1 MELLEASQ
9 CCRHHFQKSISRF
22 CLSCSMLQLTLVVQS
37 PFIVAQNQLKELYN
51 KQVFFWTN
59 KPGFPFNQLRIWS
72 ALFDV
77 TECFEAKDCFQTTNK
92 NICIFFSSASYCSSF
107 AFPSHHLSFTT
118 PSLACTSCLAAGWSF
133 SHLLLFLTSIQ
144 ALYDINSCAQNC
156 NHPQT
161 SPNISRSSQELLS
174 RPEGF
179 EQWIFSSILPVLP
192 QPREPKHLPSTQLA
206 QPHPGQHRQERSS
219 LVEPKCTERCWK
231 KTLMWGFKN

>member
-1 MELLEASQ
+1 MFWSQ
-9 CCRHHFQKSISRF
+9 GLFPNHQQKY
-22 CLSCSMLQLTLVVQS
+22 
-37 PFIVAQNQLKELYN
+37 LY
-51 KQVFFWTN
+51 FF
-59 KPGFPFNQLRIWS
+59 FPL
-72 ALFDV
+72 
-77 TECFEAKDCFQTTNK
+77 
-92 NICIFFSSASYCSSF
+92 
-107 AFPSHHLSFTT
+107 HLI
-118 PSLACTSCLAAGWSF
+118 AA
-133 SHLLLFLTSIQ
+133 LLLFLPTIYLSQHQ
-144 ALYDINSCAQNC
+144 ALLVLPVWLLVGRFLICCYFWLPSKLCMILIAVAQNC

-231 KTLMWGFKN
+231 KTLMRGFKN